1 MMYKNSKHTESREDH
16 HTDKWDEG
24 YRHTPHRNFTDQT
37 EHEEVDP
44 NYRTLRRRGDA
55 KPPRMEN
62 VPIGMARC
70 QECGALV
77 PRSRLEEHIEKSHRE
92 QDDLGLE
99 NCPYCNAKVRAD
111 RLEKHIQ
118 KVHPDE

>member
-1 MMYKNSKHTESREDH
+1 MMFENSKGGEREKNHKIDRWGKDDQH
-16 HTDKWDEG
+16 IS
-24 YRHTPHRNFTDQT
+24 HRSSADQS
-37 EHEEVDP
+37 EYEEVDSD
-44 NYRTLRRRGDA
+44 YRTLRRRGDA
-55 KPPRMEN
+55 KPPRIEN

-70 QECGALV
+70 QDCGALV
-77 PRSRLEEHIEKSHRE
+77 PKSRLEEHIKKTHRE
-92 QDDLGLE
+92 QDDVGLE